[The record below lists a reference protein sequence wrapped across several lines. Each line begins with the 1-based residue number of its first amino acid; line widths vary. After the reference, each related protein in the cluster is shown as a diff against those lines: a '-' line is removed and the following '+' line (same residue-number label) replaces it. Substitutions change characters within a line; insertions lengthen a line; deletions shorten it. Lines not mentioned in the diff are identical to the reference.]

1 MSGTNIEK
9 QDDKLP
15 DYLGKVYLLQDNLLN
30 ILNLSDHYFKLL
42 QQSLNTN
49 LDFKKN
55 SPGEKVVLEKT
66 TAMLFQLSV
75 VHLFNLTEVMKF
87 LKQNFRCQK
96 IFQDNKIYDK
106 FNADT
111 RLICELRNHIVA
123 HGNMSAKYLRGL
135 QHVSDDLKIS
145 IERLFKNIWIS
156 LRCGLELTQEILFE
170 FKDISTEQN
179 KIAPSMYYEE
189 EIDKIEI
196 YCNAKNKYNELR
208 FPESNAN

>member
-1 MSGTNIEK
+1 MNGTNIEK
-9 QDDKLP
+9 QNDKLP
-15 DYLGKVYLLQDNLLN
+15 DYLGKVYLIQDNLLN

-49 LDFKKN
+49 PDLKKT
-55 SPGEKVVLEKT
+55 PTDEQVVLEKT
-66 TAMLFQLSV
+66 TGMLFQLSV
-75 VHLFNLTEVMKF
+75 VYLFNLTEVMKF

-96 IFQDNKIYDK
+96 VFQDNKIYDK

-123 HGNMSAKYLRGL
+123 HGNMSAKYFRGL
-135 QHVSDDLKIS
+135 QHVSDDLKIP
-145 IERLFKNIWIS
+145 IERLVENIWIS

-170 FKDISTEQN
+170 FQDMSTEQD

-208 FPESNAN
+208 FPGSNAH